1 MTEKT
6 LFSEPQRPPAR
17 ARALNFRLTEAERQR
32 LEVEAQQRGLT
43 LSQLARQALGQY
55 VATGGERCER

>member
-6 LFSEPQRPPAR
+6 LFSEPQHPPAR
-17 ARALNFRLTEAERQR
+17 ARAFNFRLTEAERQR

-55 VATGGERCER
+55 IATGGERCER